1 MHSKRQRQI
10 SEQIQRELAVT
21 FLRHPENPFFTKVT
35 IVGCDVSPDLA
46 IAKVYISVFHDVEK
60 DQAVKALTSSAGF
73 LRKVLAHNLNLRVT
87 PRLIF
92 IYDESIR
99 YGQRLDS
106 LIAEAV
112 AEDEKK
118 HKVDSNEQN

>member
-10 SEQIQRELAVT
+10 GEQIQRELAVT
-21 FLRHPENPFFTKVT
+21 FLRHPEKPFFTQVT
-35 IVGCDVSPDLA
+35 VVGCEVSPDLA
-46 IAKVYISVFHDVEK
+46 IAKVYISVFNDAQKE
-60 DQAVKALTSSAGF
+60 QAIQALTSSAGF
-73 LRKVLAHNLNLRVT
+73 LRKILAHNLNLRVT

-99 YGQRLDS
+99 YGQKLDS